1 VKVVKIIIG
10 RNRYGLWV
18 KPIGLHRNRIF
29 IESDYGSSYSNRIL
43 KTTLQQ
49 FYSLDQIGRGR
60 RKTVEVP
67 DDVFKTALEL
77 STTVREYEL
86 SAFPKFR
93 EEFNRIE
100 ASSAEEYLNKMKELV
115 SRYVTIRVLR
125 SL

>member
-1 VKVVKIIIG
+1 VKVTIG
-10 RNRYGLWV
+10 RNRFGLWV
-18 KPIGLHRNRIF
+18 KPPIGLHRNRIF
-29 IESDYGSSYSNRIL
+29 IETDNYTSYSNRIL
-43 KTTLQQ
+43 KTTLQ
-49 FYSLDQIGRGR
+49 FYFDLERIDQGR
-60 RKTVEVP
+60 RKTVEIA
-67 DDVFKTALEL
+67 DDVFKTAFEL

-100 ASSAEEYLNKMKELV
+100 ATSADEYLNKMKELV